1 MTMIKGKPPTQPQ
14 EDNAPQFRENPEI
27 NAKIDAYIKANPKR
41 WDYIQSLSQERMA
54 RTIVLQDVQ
63 KQERTERIRAGV
75 LRKLD
80 ENPELKKR
88 ISDAGEK
95 PAGGAAGKDDGESRH
110 AHSAVRHSRSKRGAS
125 TSGPGDL
132 IHSSSPRAKTPSW
145 RRSEKSLR
153 SPISETSR
161 PVSQNAVAARKRPR
175 RVKALTFELPNT
187 REKRLSD

>member
-1 MTMIKGKPPTQPQ
+1 MIKGKPPTQPQ

-80 ENPELKKR
+80 ENPELKNAYQTLVKNLPEEQQ
-88 ISDAGEK
+88 EK
-95 PAGGAAGKDDGESRH
+95 MMANLLAPLVCR
-110 AHSAVRHSRSKRGAS
+110 
-125 TSGPGDL
+125 
-132 IHSSSPRAKTPSW
+132 
-145 RRSEKSLR
+145 LR
-153 SPISETSR
+153 SR
-161 PVSQNAVAARKRPR
+161 G
-175 RVKALTFELPNT
+175 
-187 REKRLSD
+187 